1 MGTGHRRRSS
11 TRAPRASSGNY
22 RGPVLRRLLRLVFR
36 AGLVGGAVAAVAKV
50 AGNRRSSA
58 PGAPASGPLPRE
70 AWPPLQPDKGDRV
83 AAGTTDLAPD
93 PEAPSSAPPPT
104 EEVPLAPAPEVSEP
118 TQAPA
123 PAPTDA
129 GPDPIAESDVAWV
142 EPDGDVCPTTHPVK
156 AKLASKIFH
165 VPGGLSY
172 ARTRPDRCYRD
183 VSSAEADGLRPAK
196 R

>member
-1 MGTGHRRRSS
+1 MLRRSF
-11 TRAPRASSGNY
+11 RF
-22 RGPVLRRLLRLVFR
+22 VFR
-36 AGLVGGAVAAVAKV
+36 AGIIGAAVAAVAKV
-50 AGNRRSSA
+50 VQGRRA
-58 PGAPASGPLPRE
+58 GAPAPVPAAGPLPRE
-70 AWPPLQPDKGDRV
+70 SWPPLEPDPTPH
-83 AAGTTDLAPD
+83 APTTGTALQPD
-93 PEAPSSAPPPT
+93 PEAPASAPVT
-104 EEVPLAPAPEVSEP
+104 DDVPLAPAPEASDLAP
-118 TQAPA
+118 APA

-172 ARTRPDRCYRD
+172 ARTKPDRCYRD
-183 VSSAEADGLRPAK
+183 AGTAEADGLRPAK